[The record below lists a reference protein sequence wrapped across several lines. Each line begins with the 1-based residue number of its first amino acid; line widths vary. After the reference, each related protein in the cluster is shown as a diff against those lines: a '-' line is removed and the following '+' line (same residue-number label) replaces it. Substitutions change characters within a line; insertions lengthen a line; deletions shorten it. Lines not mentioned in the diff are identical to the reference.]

1 MPDGRSRRAADCSC
15 DGDCDGAAT
24 TVRDG
29 PGGKHGLETLF
40 HQYGVDFYM
49 CGHEHDYE
57 RMFDARISTAR
68 AAGDRQIGA

>member
-1 MPDGRSRRAADCSC
+1 
-15 DGDCDGAAT
+15 
-24 TVRDG
+24 VRDG

-68 AAGDRQIGA
+68 AAGDRQSGA